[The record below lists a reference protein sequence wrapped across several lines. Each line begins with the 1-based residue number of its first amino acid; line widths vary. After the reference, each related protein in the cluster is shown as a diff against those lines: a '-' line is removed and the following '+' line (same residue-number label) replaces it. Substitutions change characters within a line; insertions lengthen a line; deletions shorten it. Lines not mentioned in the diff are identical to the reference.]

1 MKLSTGERGDD
12 ICHDTISHNLFLKQ
26 IKCKL
31 FNCCGT
37 KSQTTIS
44 LLLPVELDR
53 EFTNYWS
60 IELTRSR
67 ERMIF
72 SNIYLLILSSS
83 NSWNNERE
91 KWKKEEEGE
100 TKRSNH
106 LLFHFVRIYID
117 LYISHFALIFLTK
130 NCTVFTIGIVFYI
143 SFIRTFIA
151 HFPTVNRSFVPLP
164 FLSYSSS
171 SLPPLSFFS
180 LWCKFSV
187 FSYRKWSTREK
198 RERKLCT
205 IEHNVRWCRRKS
217 GFLFEIDFSISEN
230 SRNIAISFFI
240 AVQRSDSFEKLN
252 SYR

>member
-53 EFTNYWS
+53 EVYELLIDWINSFEAIYIFLYTLRVIFGTMKEKNERKKRRGKRNGAIICYFILYVYTS
-60 IELTRSR
+60 IS
-67 ERMIF
+67 
-72 SNIYLLILSSS
+72 IYLSFRSYIFNKKLYRIYNRHCLLHFLYPNFYCTFPHGESLFCSSSFSLLFLILP
-83 NSWNNERE
+83 
-91 KWKKEEEGE
+91 
-100 TKRSNH
+100 
-106 LLFHFVRIYID
+106 
-117 LYISHFALIFLTK
+117 
-130 NCTVFTIGIVFYI
+130 
-143 SFIRTFIA
+143 SF
-151 HFPTVNRSFVPLP
+151 S
-164 FLSYSSS
+164 
-171 SLPPLSFFS
+171 PLSFFS

>member
-1 MKLSTGERGDD
+1 
-12 ICHDTISHNLFLKQ
+12 
-26 IKCKL
+26 
-31 FNCCGT
+31 
-37 KSQTTIS
+37 
-44 LLLPVELDR
+44 
-53 EFTNYWS
+53 
-60 IELTRSR
+60 
-67 ERMIF
+67 MIF

-151 HFPTVNRSFVPLP
+151 RFPTVNRSFVPLP